1 VWKSTVEGQ
10 TLHFR
15 LAGINNQN
23 FIMQDDETGTWWQ
36 QVSGEAILGPLKG
49 KRLDAIEW
57 DEVSFGL
64 WKHEHPQG
72 VVLKDD
78 EKQRKHYAE
87 EDWEKRILKR
97 PTVTTHQA
105 DDPLKPRDLV
115 LGVEWNGIAK
125 AYPFETL
132 KRQNPVMDTLGNL
145 PLLIVV
151 DIDGKSLRCFDRG
164 VDGKPHDFFLR
175 PSQNP
180 LTLFDSQT
188 GSEWDF
194 SGTAVSGTM
203 KGKTLRRIPA
213 LNDFWF
219 DWKIYHPLTKVYVG
233 T

>member
-1 VWKSTVEGQ
+1 
-10 TLHFR
+10 
-15 LAGINNQN
+15 
-23 FIMQDDETGTWWQ
+23 MQDEETGTWWQ

-49 KRLDAIEW
+49 KRLEPIEW

-78 EKQRKHYAE
+78 EKQRKNYAE

-97 PTVTTHQA
+97 PTVTAHRA

-115 LGVEWNGIAK
+115 FGVEWNGIAK

-132 KRQNPVMDTLGNL
+132 KKRNPVMDTLGNL

-164 VDGKPHDFFLR
+164 VDGKPYDFFLR

-194 SGTAVSGTM
+194 SGTAVSGAM
-203 KGKTLRRIPA
+203 KGKALRRIPA
-213 LNDFWF
+213 LKDFWF